1 MCPSANHMSDPLTLA
16 QAVKTAGV
24 SEKTLR
30 RWIKSGRLTAELV
43 EGTKGKEYRVN
54 ADDLSQAQKLSPLK
68 SHSEPQPAT
77 VDASLDPSD
86 LATLKALAEG
96 QTAMIEAL
104 RLEVRNLADQNH
116 DLTAQVSQLQDRV
129 LKALPAP
136 VQATRPTLLEKLKG
150 WLNKSQTK

>member
-1 MCPSANHMSDPLTLA
+1 MTLA
-16 QAVKTAGV
+16 QAIESAGV

-30 RWIKSGRLTAELV
+30 RWIKSGRLTAELI
-43 EGTKGKEYRVN
+43 EGPKGREYRIN
-54 ADDLSQAQKLSPLK
+54 ADDLNHARKLAPIKSP
-68 SHSEPQPAT
+68 SEPQPAT
-77 VDASLDPSD
+77 VEASLDPSD

-96 QTAMIEAL
+96 QTVMIEAL

-136 VQATRPTLLEKLKG
+136 VTRPTLWERLKSWGKLR
-150 WLNKSQTK
+150 